1 MTDIRITVTNK
12 IAVAPAG
19 TKIVCGNSDYRL
31 IFDFDSR
38 WAAEKTKTVR
48 FVWNAKG
55 RTYHKDVPMDGDTL
69 NMPVISNTQAVLIG
83 VYAGNLRTTTP
94 VKIHCE
100 PSILCCGGQEE
111 NIDSGLF
118 AKMQAELKILQSES
132 LRESDVWNIV
142 DKYLIENPAGD
153 YVMSDEDFQEVVNMV
168 LSAEK
173 IAQIQQDIADLKNT
187 GAKSTMV
194 VTLNYVSN
202 GTVASHS
209 ASEIIA
215 HLKSG
220 GSVFLADGNNIATLY
235 GVYDTNVTFLRCDN
249 FGERTTYAILE
260 DKTCQ
265 KIIMGQETVSEKDNG
280 KVMQVV
286 NGKVVTVD
294 VKDSSIA
301 TYIDEYINSALE
313 GEY

>member
-1 MTDIRITVTNK
+1 LTDIRITVTNK

-48 FVWNAKG
+48 FVWNSKG

-69 NMPVISNTQAVLIG
+69 NMPVISNTLAVLVG

-111 NIDSGLF
+111 NIDSGAF
-118 AKMQAELKILQSES
+118 AQMQAELKILQSKS

-142 DKYLIENPAGD
+142 DKYLSENPAD
-153 YVMSDEDFQEVVNMV
+153 DEDFQEIVDMV

-187 GAKSTMV
+187 GTKSTMV
-194 VTLNYVSN
+194 VTLEYGSD
-202 GTVASHS
+202 GEFPVANHS

-215 HLKSG
+215 HIEKG
-220 GSVFLADGNNIATLY
+220 GSVILLDSHNIATLFNI
-235 GVYDTNVTFLRCDN
+235 YDTYVSFLRCDN

-265 KIIMGQETVSEKDNG
+265 KITMGQETVSEKDNG

-294 VKDSSIA
+294 VKNSSIA
-301 TYIDEYINSALE
+301 TYIDEYISSALE